1 MKIALACEFVRD
13 LPWSHSRWAPAI
25 AIALAERGH
34 TISVY
39 ADGVET
45 PADFD
50 YERVTLSVRNPRWT
64 IKKRKPLRYQ
74 RWAMRSMGLMDQ
86 ADTTLS
92 LTPLVPA
99 DLWLPLGPGC
109 REQFRAI
116 VGERSLI
123 VRAFETLQHRW
134 LPGAI
139 IAEHRALRLGGRR
152 GIDPHAVTPAP
163 PRPAQNPAD
172 ETEQPTPDW
181 RSLLHIAADTPLLV
195 CSITESVP
203 ERLSVVAQAVSKA
216 DRAPVLVLLGSEWC
230 SMHKLLDG
238 AGLARERVRCVG
250 VASDPRPLLQCAAA
264 ALVVQPRGPGGT
276 QRMLMEA
283 LESAPQVVAAADASG
298 QAEGVHTVGDPSSVA
313 SWCAAINAATDPKA
327 PRQPR
332 TPRTLDDF
340 IDDIERRL
348 VNTERR
354 LVSTERP
361 KR

>member
-1 MKIALACEFVRD
+1 MNAALACEFVRD

-25 AIALAERGH
+25 ARALADRGH

-45 PADFD
+45 PADFAHP
-50 YERVTLSVRNPRWT
+50 RITLKLRNPRWT

-74 RWAMRSMGLMDQ
+74 RWAMRSMRVEHASD
-86 ADTTLS
+86 ATLS
-92 LTPLVPA
+92 LTTLVPA
-99 DLWLPLGPGC
+99 NLWIPLGPGP

-116 VGERSLI
+116 VGDRSPI
-123 VRAFETLQHRW
+123 VRAFESFQHRW
-134 LPGAI
+134 LPGALL
-139 IAEHRALRLGGRR
+139 AERRALRLGGRR
-152 GIDPHAVTPAP
+152 GDDPHAITPAP
-163 PRPAQNPAD
+163 PRPAPDPALQ
-172 ETEQPTPDW
+172 TEPPPDW
-181 RSLLHIAADTPLLV
+181 RSLLHIAQDTPLLV
-195 CSITESVP
+195 CSITEHVP
-203 ERLSVVAQAVSKA
+203 ARLSVVAEAVAKA

-230 SMHKLLDG
+230 SMHKRLDS
-238 AGLARERVRCVG
+238 AGLARDRVRCVG
-250 VASDPRPLLQCAAA
+250 VASDPRPLLRHAAA
-264 ALVVQPRGPGGT
+264 AIIVQPRGPGGT

-313 SWCAAINAATDPKA
+313 AWRSAINAATDPKA

-348 VNTERR
+348 VHTGR
-354 LVSTERP
+354 V